1 MIHLQQDIFQ
11 IQQTF
16 CLQQSENLSLLNV
29 DEMKLN
35 IEQLA
40 SEANAYFGLYN
51 EFWIS
56 QISIESI
63 FNNNV
68 VGW

>member
-1 MIHLQQDIFQ
+1 
-11 IQQTF
+11 
-16 CLQQSENLSLLNV
+16 
-29 DEMKLN
+29 MKLN

-63 FNNNV
+63 FNKCKIFCLLEE
-68 VGW
+68 